1 MFSNNSKVEVQKKL
15 RLKSTNRLSPALWPV
30 KASVKHFEEVDEGC
44 QSVAVPRCAS
54 RLETLAYAVLFAAAF
69 IYGAYDFYEAIGSQP
84 NLVLPAEQL
93 TAGWLADWQESLS
106 IPLESEMMAGYK
118 YYLLACLGFLL
129 VSQLT
134 LRLAP
139 RWVHYLSTA
148 GCTFAATV
156 LVIGA
161 RKSLYLL
168 LLFCGEIV
176 LAYFSWA
183 AVWALGLAALML
195 QNSNHWIDILDTG
208 TLSQKGYMESLF
220 YPISGYLYCRC
231 ISAGLSLNQMLRD
244 QRRQPADEAQ
254 QLSLL
259 QFLRLHLP
267 RALAYGFY
275 LPWHFSG
282 PILTFADFCREAERP
297 DRLVWKPN
305 LLLLLAWRAT
315 RLLVW
320 MLLLQVLHHFL
331 PVGAF
336 LESIRSYESVPYKRL
351 VFSMYLHG
359 QSFMLVYVQLYGW
372 PGLVSSID
380 GVELP
385 HWPDCISR
393 VYTYRQMWRVF
404 DRGLASFMYSHIYI
418 PMGGSRHGIVRQ
430 VAAVAASFAFVSIY
444 HGDSTSVRIWA
455 ALNAVHLLLE
465 IAACRLYEWK
475 LKAWL
480 SRRVSPANHQRLVAY
495 IIGFNLAVTSCF
507 IFVFLIG
514 DVSALLFIVEIFKP
528 LLLYRPW
535 WHLFVGLLLTYFT
548 VQLSLR
554 YEECVEAKRKKVNKV
569 CQKIN

>member
-1 MFSNNSKVEVQKKL
+1 MTMASTSSTANSVQTSGDLQGKEAEPIK
-15 RLKSTNRLSPALWPV
+15 RSAA
-30 KASVKHFEEVDEGC
+30 ASVST
-44 QSVAVPRCAS
+44 SVPPSAGPR
-54 RLETLAYAVLFAAAF
+54 ETLLYASVFAAAF
-69 IYGAYDFYEAIGSQP
+69 GYAAGDFYLNIGRSP
-84 NLVLPAEQL
+84 KKELHPMTL
-93 TAGWLADWQESLS
+93 TNGWLSKWMERSFS
-106 IPLESEMMAGYK
+106 LESDLKDGYK
-118 YYLLACLGFLL
+118 FLIFASVGFLL
-129 VSQLT
+129 VSQVT
-134 LRLAP
+134 IRLAP
-139 RWVHYLSTA
+139 RWVHYLATTSFTLAVTA
-148 GCTFAATV
+148 AILGYRTAMYFLV
-156 LVIGA
+156 LHCGA
-161 RKSLYLL
+161 V
-168 LLFCGEIV
+168 CMG
-176 LAYFSWA
+176 YFSQFG
-183 AVWALGLAALML
+183 VWLFILSAMML
-195 QNSNHWIDILDTG
+195 QNSDYSSALFQVLDLEG
-208 TLSQKGYMESLF
+208 DYSHLF

-359 QSFMLVYVQLYGW
+359 QNFMLVYVQLYGW

-455 ALNAVHLLLE
+455 ALNALQLLLE
-465 IAACRLYEWK
+465 TLACAFYERK
-475 LKAWL
+475 LKTWL
-480 SRRVSPANHQRLVAY
+480 SLILSPKNHQRLVAY
-495 IIGFNLAVTSCF
+495 IIGCNLILTSCF
-507 IFVFLIG
+507 IFVFLMNTL
-514 DVSALLFIVEIFKP
+514 DALWLVVEIFKP
-528 LLLYRPW
+528 LLFYRPW
-535 WHLFVGLLLTYFT
+535 WHLFLTLTLSYCS
-548 VQLSLR
+548 VQISLW
-554 YEECVEAKRKKVNKV
+554 YESRDQSKNKV
-569 CQKIN
+569 QKDN